1 MQLIPKEPDRLG
13 GRPLSRLGASL
24 TLAMFALGGAQAFTG
39 PAAAANKPNLLVVWA
54 GDIGQSSISAYSKGM
69 VGYKTPNIDRIAN
82 EGMLFTTI
90 TPSSPAPPDVP
101 PSCWARACSVPSCSF
116 QRRVAGGQGGE

>member
-1 MQLIPKEPDRLG
+1 MQLTARDPDRHGARLPRRSG
-13 GRPLSRLGASL
+13 VPLA
-24 TLAMFALGGAQAFTG
+24 LATFALGGVLVLAG
-39 PAAAANKPNLLVVWA
+39 PVTAADKPNILVVW
-54 GDIGQSSISAYSKGM
+54 GDDIGQSNISAYSKGM